1 MLTLS
6 CYDSV
11 SIVTEWCNHRN
22 VIVTLLSEV
31 MMINSRRVLQLIL
44 IKIVLTEQTL
54 RYFVLPLHL
63 NKRIGI

>member
-31 MMINSRRVLQLIL
+31 MMINSSAQESATIDFNQNRPYRTDLEIFCFTFASQ
-44 IKIVLTEQTL
+44 
-54 RYFVLPLHL
+54 
-63 NKRIGI
+63 